1 MRAASAVEIALGGVE
16 MDMKRTLI
24 VFASLVGLIFLFDQV
39 SRRLLGL
46 DCIGPVLPAWGC
58 VAEPYPATFAAGGQL
73 SGSLLFYG
81 GLGAGCL
88 LAAVVLKDI
97 VFNTTGYLLGRYRPD
112 VVKKLHQEEARSYKI
127 R

>member
-1 MRAASAVEIALGGVE
+1 
-16 MDMKRTLI
+16 MKRTLI
-24 VFASLVGLIFLFDQV
+24 VFSTLVGLIFLFDQV
-39 SRRLLGL
+39 ARHVLGL

-58 VAEPYPATFAAGGQL
+58 VAQPYPATFAQGGQV

-88 LAAVVLKDI
+88 LAAVVLKDL
-97 VFNTTGYLLGRYRPD
+97 VFNATGYLLGRYRPD
-112 VVKKLHQEEARSYKI
+112 VVKKMHPEEARSYKI